1 MKNDLQNPKQEK
13 KASGYAF
20 FLNSFHNFNVGKIML
35 TFFLSLFLTG
45 NLFAITSNYTV
56 NVTTST
62 GSPLSGVE
70 IRYNNFGSNY
80 ALIGTTDQNGNV
92 SAYLANGTY
101 NFKAIYNSSVAI
113 KNATISGS
121 SNQIN
126 FQTSLLTAVVKDC
139 GDNSSISGVEIRY
152 NNFGSNTISMG
163 NTNNNGTL
171 SFELFNGT
179 YDIIAKTLLTNTTST
194 ESVTLV
200 SSGTTV
206 EFNPT
211 KVCFN
216 FNGQVRF
223 NNFGS
228 NTIVFNCNTYLF
240 PGTYGFKF
248 GNVNSP
254 MEQVQVSG
262 CEFNPTVLR
271 AFNESNEP
279 MEGVSFNVSCGNS
292 WQSSLGSTN
301 SNGILVASVPSCMT
315 KIRARISTNSET
327 VLTKSELQNSN
338 YLFTA
343 QKVCIKLINSFG
355 NAITDENA
363 TVKQGGNSFISL
375 GNLNAEGKIFVNTFN
390 QGKYE
395 VRYNQTDEQ
404 KTETIVIG
412 SGIQEIVFQTGKVV
426 SGCGYDRYFS
436 GTWVSFTSGSELMP
450 QATLSF
456 KKGANGTSV
465 SVTVVAG
472 QTVDLCNTNS
482 YQINTNNNP
491 NSSNFDNNPNSSNF
505 DGISVFPNPSSDLL
519 NITVA
524 ADDKSN
530 VSFNIFDAL
539 TGKSVYNFSSIGSVN
554 ETIDV
559 SSFSSGLYYI
569 QINNGGKLNNQKFI
583 VK

>member
-1 MKNDLQNPKQEK
+1 MKYNSQNPKHEK
-13 KASGYAF
+13 NASGYAF
-20 FLNSFHNFNVGKIML
+20 FLNSFHKFNVGKIML

-45 NLFAITSNYTV
+45 NLFATTSNYTV
-56 NVTTST
+56 SVTTST

-80 ALIGTTDQNGNV
+80 AVIGTTDQNGNV

-101 NFKAIYNSSVAI
+101 NFKAIYNSSFAT

-126 FQTSLLTAVVKDC
+126 FQTSLLTAEVKDC
-139 GDNSSISGVEIRY
+139 GNNSSISGVEIRY
-152 NNFGSNTISMG
+152 NNFGSNFKPMG
-163 NTNNNGTL
+163 NTNNNGSL

-179 YDIIAKTLLTNTTST
+179 YNIKAITEMTSS
-194 ESVTLV
+194 EKSVILV

-216 FNGQVRF
+216 FNGEVRF
-223 NNFGS
+223 NNFGNNFKPIS
-228 NTIVFNCNTYLF
+228 CNTYLF

-248 GNVNSP
+248 GGNSAP
-254 MEQVQVSG
+254 SVQVPVSG

-279 MEGVSFNVSCGNS
+279 MEGVSFNHMCGGN
-292 WQSSLGSTN
+292 WQSSIGSTN

-315 KIRARISTNSET
+315 KIRARISNNDET

-343 QKVCIKLINSFG
+343 QKVCIKLINSSG

-363 TVKQGGNSFISL
+363 TVKQGANTWNAL

-390 QGKYE
+390 QGNYE
-395 VRYNQTDEQ
+395 VRYNQTTVR
-404 KTETIVIG
+404 KNETIVTA

-426 SGCGYDRYFS
+426 SGCGYDRYLS
-436 GTWVSFTSGSELMP
+436 GTWVGFTSASELMP
-450 QATLSF
+450 QTSLTF
-456 KKGANGTSV
+456 KKGSNGTSV
-465 SVTVVAG
+465 SVAVVAG
-472 QTVDLCNTNS
+472 QTVDLCNTQP
-482 YQINTNNNP
+482 YQINTNNNQ
-491 NSSNFDNNPNSSNF
+491 NSSNF

-530 VSFNIFDAL
+530 VTFNIFDAL
-539 TGKSVYNFSSIGSVN
+539 TGKSVYNFSAIGSVN

-569 QINNGGKLNNQKFI
+569 QINNGGKLNNQKLI